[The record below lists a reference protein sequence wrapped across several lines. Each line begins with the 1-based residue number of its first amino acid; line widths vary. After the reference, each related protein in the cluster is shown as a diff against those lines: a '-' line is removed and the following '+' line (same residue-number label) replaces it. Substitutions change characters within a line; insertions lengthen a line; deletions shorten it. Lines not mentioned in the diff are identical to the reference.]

1 MVFLH
6 KYTKNQCCVQIELF
20 ISMQIQIQIQGAKP
34 MQTHADPDP
43 GRTLKSQKLK
53 ATFFGD
59 R

>member
-1 MVFLH
+1 
-6 KYTKNQCCVQIELF
+6 
-20 ISMQIQIQIQGAKP
+20 MQIQIQIQGAKP